1 MLKTLLHYI
10 DMYCHAKKVKNRKFL
25 LFAYV
30 YAAELIIFPDVE
42 EISVLDES
50 VSGIILVLV
59 DSSIS
64 EIRDPACLII

>member
-1 MLKTLLHYI
+1 M
-10 DMYCHAKKVKNRKFL
+10 
-25 LFAYV
+25 
-30 YAAELIIFPDVE
+30 FPDVEKISVLE

-64 EIRDPACLII
+64 DIRDPACLII